1 MTMEPRIDIGAATEP
16 EREWAAQLMASS
28 EPWITL
34 GRRIEACRDAC
45 RRPETLLFVARDAGA
60 ACGFILVH
68 PRGLA
73 GSPYIASVAVA
84 ESSRGLGLGTRLLD
98 FAENRFRPEARHI
111 FLCVSSF
118 NARARRLYERH
129 GYEAVGE
136 LADYIIDGASEIVM
150 HKWLRR

>member
-1 MTMEPRIDIGAATEP
+1 MEPGIEIGPASEP

-34 GRRIEACRDAC
+34 GRRFEACRAAC
-45 RRPETLLFVARDAGA
+45 RRPETLLFVARDAGTP
-60 ACGFILVH
+60 CGFILVH

-84 ESSRGLGLGTRLLD
+84 ETRRGSGLGTRLLD
-98 FAENRFRPEARHI
+98 FAEERFRPEARHI

-118 NARARRLYERH
+118 NTSARRLYERH

-136 LADYIIDGASEIVM
+136 LTDYVIDGASEIVM

>member
-1 MTMEPRIDIGAATEP
+1 M
-16 EREWAAQLMASS
+16 
-28 EPWITL
+28 
-34 GRRIEACRDAC
+34 
-45 RRPETLLFVARDAGA
+45 
-60 ACGFILVH
+60 VH

-73 GSPYIASVAVA
+73 GSPYIASVADA
-84 ESSRGLGLGTRLLD
+84 ETRQGVGLGTRLLD
-98 FAENRFRPEARHI
+98 FAESRFRTDARHI

-136 LADYIIDGASEIVM
+136 LTDYIIDGASEIVM